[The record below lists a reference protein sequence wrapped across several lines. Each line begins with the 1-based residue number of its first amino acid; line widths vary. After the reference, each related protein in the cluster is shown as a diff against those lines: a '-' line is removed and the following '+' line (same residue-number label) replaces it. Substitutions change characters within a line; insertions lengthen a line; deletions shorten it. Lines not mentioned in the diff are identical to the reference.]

1 MFAFLASI
9 SAGLVL
15 SFLIIP
21 AVLIFI
27 LQIWLCFKVGKLI
40 LKLIPVILAVIVC
53 ALVFL
58 CSGTGF
64 LSFLIGGFV
73 GLLLLCAA
81 GAIIMASIVGW
92 AIYAIVRCV
101 AGK

>member
-1 MFAFLASI
+1 MITTLFGLAV
-9 SAGLVL
+9 SAGVLVL
-15 SFLIIP
+15 FIIIP
-21 AVLIFI
+21 AVLFFA

-40 LKLIPVILAVIVC
+40 LKLIPAVFAAVLL

-73 GLLLLCAA
+73 GFMLLFTAFAVIIASLL
-81 GAIIMASIVGW
+81 GW
-92 AIYAIVRCV
+92 GVYALIKKLR
-101 AGK
+101 